1 MKYFLLKNDP
11 ETYSIADLERERKT
25 VWDGVHNFQAINFI
39 KSMEVGDMAFVY
51 HSQKEKAIL
60 GLARV
65 IGEPFENKKDPRK
78 SWATQI
84 EFVKIFD
91 KPITLSDIKTNPIC
105 KDFLLVRNPRLSVME
120 VPEEIVKFIQS
131 FT

>member
-1 MKYFLLKNDP
+1 MKYFLLKTDP

-25 VWDGVHNFQAINFI
+25 IWDGVHNFQAINFI
-39 KSMEVGDMAFVY
+39 KSMEVGDMAFIY

-78 SWATQI
+78 SWAAQI

-91 KPITLSDIKTNPIC
+91 KPITLSDIKSNPIC

-120 VPEEIVKFIQS
+120 VPEEIVKFIQG
-131 FT
+131 FG